1 MKKNLIIIL
10 LLSSIISFGQEL
22 TTIKISVPNE
32 TDEVFIVGN
41 QDSFG
46 NWQPDKVKMNR
57 ISDYEREISLN
68 LTFPAEFKFTRG
80 TWESE
85 AIITKLTGEPNFV
98 LSEKPSTKLFYK
110 IQGWTD
116 QIDKF
121 STFSDFKISE
131 IKSNFLKQ
139 NRKVYIS
146 LPENYNKNI
155 NYPVIYVTDANIL
168 NIFEIVVQTLRQ
180 QSNFSNFP
188 ECIVV
193 GIYINIRERNNELD
207 IEYGENGKKFKDYIF
222 KEVIPFIENNYSTS
236 EFKAIY
242 GHSNGAEYNHHLM
255 FETDNPFDAFMNIS
269 ENLIELENGKFEIIK
284 NKYIK
289 FLSNNRKPI
298 KYFVASAKYDDPN
311 RYPSGIE
318 IEKVI
323 VNNPNKNVDFQQ
335 KVYKSWH
342 VDLIGYSILDAFQF
356 VFSDYQDYSLFEK
369 GVNSNNFNYKEV
381 KEKYLKQNEKYIQ
394 PYIENDASS
403 VVVGEIIRKT
413 GKSKVLNQ
421 YLDYED
427 ENNEIYNLYVRA
439 ILFYEIND
447 LETALYYLDKM
458 VKENDQNSIQQ
469 LINSNAVS
477 YIEIYKKA
485 NKLEIGYKN
494 LDILKKNNPELEKEI
509 NLIKQK
515 IK

>member
-1 MKKNLIIIL
+1 MKKILIIIL
-10 LLSSIISFGQEL
+10 LLSSKITLGQEL

-41 QDSFG
+41 QESFG
-46 NWQPDKVKMNR
+46 NWQPDKIKMNR

-85 AIITKLTGEPNFV
+85 AIITKLTGNPNFV

-121 STFSDFKISE
+121 STFSGFKISE
-131 IKSNFLKQ
+131 INSDILNEK
-139 NRKVYIS
+139 RKLYVS
-146 LPENYNKNI
+146 LPENYNENI

-255 FETDNPFDAFMNIS
+255 FEKDNPFDAFINIS

-298 KYFVASAKYDDPN
+298 KYFIASAKYDDPN
-311 RYPSGIE
+311 RYPSGKE
-318 IEKVI
+318 IEKII
-323 VNNPNKNVDFQQ
+323 VNNPNTNIDFLQ
-335 KVYKSWH
+335 KVYNSWH

-356 VFSDYQDYSLFEK
+356 IFSDYQDYSLFENE
-369 GVNSNNFNYKEV
+369 VISNNFHYKEV
-381 KEKYLKQNEKYIQ
+381 KAKYLMQNEKYIQ

-403 VVVGEIIRKT
+403 VVIGEIIRKT
-413 GKSKVLNQ
+413 EKSKILIQ

-427 ENNEIYNLYVRA
+427 ENKEIYNLYVRA

-447 LETALYYLDKM
+447 LETALFYLDKM
-458 VKENDQNSIQQ
+458 VKENDQNSIHQ

-494 LDILKKNNPELEKEI
+494 LDILKKNNPKLENKI
-509 NLIKQK
+509 NLIIQK